1 MDPISIAIEIELA
14 TLVLAGVG
22 AFATWLHHKQKKA
35 QHRQAERHHRE
46 LKAQHDQQYTEQMT
60 ATVVDQLTKTK

>member
-22 AFATWLHHKQKKA
+22 AFATWLHHKQKRF

-46 LKAQHDQQYTEQMT
+46 MKAQSEEQHAEQMT
-60 ATVVDQLTKTK
+60 ATMVDQLTKTK

>member
-1 MDPISIAIEIELA
+1 MDPISIAIEIEIA

-35 QHRQAERHHRE
+35 QHRQAERHHHE
-46 LKAQHDQQYTEQMT
+46 LKAQR
-60 ATVVDQLTKTK
+60 

>member
-1 MDPISIAIEIELA
+1 MDPISIAIEIEIA

-35 QHRQAERHHRE
+35 QHRQAERHHHE
-46 LKAQHDQQYTEQMT
+46 LKAQREVQHTEQMT
-60 ATVVDQLTKTK
+60 ATMTGHLKKEK